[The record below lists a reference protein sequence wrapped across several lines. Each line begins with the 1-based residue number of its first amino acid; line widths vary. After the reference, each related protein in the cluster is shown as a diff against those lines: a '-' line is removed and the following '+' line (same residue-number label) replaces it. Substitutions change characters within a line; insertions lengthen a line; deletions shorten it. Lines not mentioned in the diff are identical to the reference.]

1 MLAEIEPR
9 LFSHTEALEQRL
21 KLLQAEPSTLQ
32 QAAGSFF
39 GAVATWIESTMR
51 SDETASR
58 ILRDDFVVLS
68 LALVQS
74 QLVEGTAEI
83 VRAQR
88 ESLREMLAR
97 INEALPSVLRDELA
111 DESKTARDEGA
122 AASGQ

>member
-39 GAVATWIESTMR
+39 GAVATWIESMR